1 MTTMVRI
8 SRHEMLQE
16 CGYEIGE
23 LVKPHR
29 IAGNTVE
36 LPNKHFGENR
46 WIKIVTVFD
55 LEIVEVPDEIS
66 CL

>member
-1 MTTMVRI
+1 
-8 SRHEMLQE
+8 MLQE

-29 IAGNTVE
+29 IAGNSVS
-36 LPNKHFGENR
+36 LLNKHFGNNR
-46 WIKIVTVFD
+46 WVRELLVNDFEV
-55 LEIVEVPDEIS
+55 EIVEVPDEIS